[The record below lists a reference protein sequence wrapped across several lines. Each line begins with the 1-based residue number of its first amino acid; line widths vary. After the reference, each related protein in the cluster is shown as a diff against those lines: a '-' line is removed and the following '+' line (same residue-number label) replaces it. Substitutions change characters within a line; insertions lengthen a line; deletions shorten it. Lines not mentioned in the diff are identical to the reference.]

1 VVTERLADCRRA
13 CAALAAGVGVLT
25 RQRDRA
31 VLEARAEGATLA
43 EIGAAIGMS
52 GVGVGKLIARQS
64 PVTVPCAARN

>member
-1 VVTERLADCRRA
+1 
-13 CAALAAGVGVLT
+13 VLT